1 MNKRMQAS
9 FLLLG
14 SVLVFALIGIISVVT
29 YALPRPTLISA
40 GRAATFAPSENPYY
54 VAGDEPFY
62 IVNTGEKFLVLSAMA
77 THPNACLLKWIVE
90 ESKFIEPC
98 LGIQFYLDGTYLLG
112 PAPRDMDRYEYQ
124 ILDGI
129 LYVNVSQKILGTM
142 HP

>member
-14 SVLVFALIGIISVVT
+14 SAFVFTFIGLSSLLT

-40 GRAATFAPSENPYY
+40 GRVATLTLIESPYF
-54 VAGDEPFY
+54 VAGEEPFY
-62 IVNTGEKFLVLSAMA
+62 IVNTGEKFLILSAMA
-77 THPNACLLKWIVE
+77 PHPNSCLLKWIVE

-98 LGIQFYLDGTYLLG
+98 LGIQFSLDGTYLRG
-112 PAPRDMDRYEYQ
+112 PAPRNMDRFEYQ

-129 LYVNVSQKILGTM
+129 LYVNVSQKILGEK